1 MNVPCVSTFVK
12 TQIFL
17 YNTIMAK
24 TYDDKKII
32 YTMDRVS
39 RAYGTKVVLKDISI
53 SYYYGAKIGVLG
65 ENGAGK
71 SSLFKILAGVD
82 TDYTG
87 ETSLAAGY
95 KIGYL
100 EQEPQLES
108 GKTVKEIVSE
118 GVKEITDL
126 LAEFDAVNEAF
137 GDPDA
142 DYDKLGAK
150 QAALQDK
157 LDALDAWNLDANLE
171 LAMDALRCPPSD
183 QIVDT
188 LSGGERRRVALC
200 RLLLQKPDI
209 LLLDEP
215 TNHLDAETVAW
226 LERHLHDYPGT
237 VIAVTHDRYFL
248 DNVAGWILELDR
260 GEGYPFKGNYSQ
272 WLEQKEKRLAME
284 EKTESTRRRQMQEEL
299 EWIHMGAKGRQA
311 KHKEHITKYEQLLAE
326 EEKRVQ
332 LKETQI
338 SIPAGPRL
346 GNVVIEAKG
355 LTKSFGDKLLYENFD
370 FTVPPGAVVGI
381 VGPNG
386 AGKTTLFKL
395 ISGQEKPD
403 SGEIKI
409 GETVKLVYVDQ
420 MRSKLDDNKTVWE
433 QLSDGLDI
441 IKLGAVDASGRPL
454 NGKLREINSRAY
466 CSWFNFSGP
475 DQKKKVGVLSGG
487 EKNRLNMG
495 MMFKEGG
502 NVLLLDEPTNDLDVT
517 TTRALEEAI
526 NDFAGCVM
534 VISHDRWFLDRICTH
549 IISFENNSE
558 VRWFEGNWS
567 EYVEWK
573 KNVMGEDINAPHK
586 TVYRKLER

>member
-1 MNVPCVSTFVK
+1 MNVLCASTFVK

-355 LTKSFGDKLLYENFD
+355 LTKSYGDKLLYENFD